1 MVEMRL
7 QPSDQV
13 RRDDDQLAVS
23 EFAVFEGSGVQ
34 GHGAV
39 PEECLD
45 FCHEQLV
52 GSANVTFGR
61 IADHDIGKG

>member
-39 PEECLD
+39 PKEGLD
-45 FCHEQLV
+45 LGDQELV